1 MRVVKPMF
9 HMDPDILWRWYI
21 TSAAGKLL
29 AMSVEAFFSYDDAK
43 RNFDE
48 AHAGHWLL

>member
-9 HMDPDILWRWYI
+9 HMDPDFSWRWYI
-21 TSAAGKLL
+21 TNAAGKLL
-29 AMSVEAFFSYDDAK
+29 AMSIETFFSHEDAR

-48 AHAGHWLL
+48 AHGGHWLL